1 LFKGVTET
9 LKWKQ
14 RVPVAPFELYDNT
27 YSKLA
32 KIHGIENIDQFL
44 NPLSNVICDSY
55 LLKNI
60 DALAS
65 RIILAIRNRE
75 PITISGDPD

>member
-1 LFKGVTET
+1 M
-9 LKWKQ
+9 KWKQ
-14 RVPVAPFELYDNT
+14 RKPVILFESYDNT

-32 KIHGIENIDQFL
+32 KLNGITNIDQFL

-75 PITISGDPD
+75 PITITGDPD

>member
-1 LFKGVTET
+1 MFEGVI
-9 LKWKQ
+9 LPLNWKQ
-14 RVPVAPFELYDNT
+14 RKPAIEFDKYDNT

-32 KIHGIENIDQFL
+32 KLHGISNIDQFL

-60 DALAS
+60 NELAT

-75 PITISGDPD
+75 PITITGDPD

>member
-1 LFKGVTET
+1 M
-9 LKWKQ
+9 KWKQ
-14 RVPVAPFELYDNT
+14 KTPVIPFEPYDNT

-32 KIHGIENIDQFL
+32 KLNGITNIDQFL

-60 DALAS
+60 NELTT

-75 PITISGDPD
+75 PITITGDPD

>member
-1 LFKGVTET
+1 MR
-9 LKWKQ
+9 WKQ
-14 RVPVAPFELYDNT
+14 RKPITPFNSYDNT

-32 KIHGIENIDQFL
+32 KIHGIDNIDQFL

-60 DALAS
+60 DALAR
-65 RIILAIRNRE
+65 RIILAIKNRE

>member
-1 LFKGVTET
+1 MT
-9 LKWKQ
+9 WKQ
-14 RVPVAPFELYDNT
+14 RTPAIPFETYDNT

-32 KIHGIENIDQFL
+32 KINGITNIDQFL

-60 DALAS
+60 DALAT

-75 PITISGDPD
+75 PITITGDPD

>member
-1 LFKGVTET
+1 M
-9 LKWKQ
+9 KWKQ
-14 RVPVAPFELYDNT
+14 KTPVIPFESYDNT
-27 YSKLA
+27 YSKLG
-32 KIHGIENIDQFL
+32 KLNGITNIDQFL

-60 DALAS
+60 NELAT

-75 PITISGDPD
+75 PITITGDPD

>member
-1 LFKGVTET
+1 M
-9 LKWKQ
+9 KWKQ
-14 RVPVAPFELYDNT
+14 RKPVTPFDSYDNT

-32 KIHGIENIDQFL
+32 KLNGITNIDQFL

-75 PITISGDPD
+75 PITITGDPD

>member
-1 LFKGVTET
+1 M
-9 LKWKQ
+9 KWKQ
-14 RVPVAPFELYDNT
+14 RVPVEPFESYDNT

-32 KIHGIENIDQFL
+32 KINGITNIDQFL

-60 DALAS
+60 NELAT

-75 PITISGDPD
+75 PITITGDPD

>member
-1 LFKGVTET
+1 M
-9 LKWKQ
+9 KWKQ
-14 RVPVAPFELYDNT
+14 RKPVTPFEPYDNT

-32 KIHGIENIDQFL
+32 KLNGITNIDQFL
-44 NPLSNVICDSY
+44 NPLSNVIYDSY

-75 PITISGDPD
+75 PITITGDPD